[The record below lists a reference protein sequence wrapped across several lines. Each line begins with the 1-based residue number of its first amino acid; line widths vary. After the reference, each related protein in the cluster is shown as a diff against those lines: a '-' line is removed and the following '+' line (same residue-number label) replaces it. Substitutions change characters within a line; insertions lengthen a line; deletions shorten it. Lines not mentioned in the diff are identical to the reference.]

1 MAFVRYKVV
10 NGRKYYQLVRNYRE
24 GGKHKQQMLCHLGL
38 HESLEAA
45 IESQRQKVASV
56 EGVASELREEAERKK
71 AELLNDFAE
80 QLAGELPSFPEV
92 YARMLE
98 LEEERVSIE
107 KQWGQ
112 QAISPTNGWSPMWEW
127 YDKWEL
133 VERAYDYY
141 ETLASAKYAEI
152 GIRAER
158 STLNKLLRLW
168 SVSKLGSKFLDF

>member
-1 MAFVRYKVV
+1 
-10 NGRKYYQLVRNYRE
+10 
-24 GGKHKQQMLCHLGL
+24 
-38 HESLEAA
+38 
-45 IESQRQKVASV
+45 
-56 EGVASELREEAERKK
+56 
-71 AELLNDFAE
+71 
-80 QLAGELPSFPEV
+80 
-92 YARMLE
+92 
-98 LEEERVSIE
+98 
-107 KQWGQ
+107 
-112 QAISPTNGWSPMWEW
+112 MWEW